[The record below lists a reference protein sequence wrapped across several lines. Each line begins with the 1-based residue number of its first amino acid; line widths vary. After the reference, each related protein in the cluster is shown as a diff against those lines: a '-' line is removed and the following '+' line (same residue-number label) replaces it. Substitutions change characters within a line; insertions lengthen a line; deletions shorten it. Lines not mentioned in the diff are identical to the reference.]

1 MLLHAISRTVQTT
14 RGLTLRQAGG
24 FSDGMMEFGMAD
36 EQNATRLKCALV
48 VRGAFDAQ
56 VVPAFEASGARAAI
70 HWAPTT
76 VIMKALEAGE
86 TADAVLVLSDAM
98 DRLVAE
104 GRVEPETRIDAVRS
118 RYGIAVKAGAPHPD
132 ITTVEALKRTLTEA
146 RSVAYSRAGASG
158 IYFAGLLPRLGLAE
172 AVNARATII
181 PQGFTA
187 EKLVSGEADIAVQQ
201 ISELM
206 VVPGIEVV
214 GPFPEPVQEVTT
226 FAAAILRG
234 ATDRA
239 GAARFLAGLTT
250 PEAAAAYRASGL
262 EPAF

>member
-1 MLLHAISRTVQTT
+1 MILA
-14 RGLTLRQAGG
+14 
-24 FSDGMMEFGMAD
+24 SDTMGAGMAD
-36 EQNATRLKCALV
+36 EQQATRLKCALV
-48 VRGAFDAQ
+48 VRGAFDAH
-56 VVPAFEASGARAAI
+56 VVPAFAAAGGRAAI
-70 HWAPTT
+70 DWAPTA

-86 TADAVLVLSDAM
+86 TADAVFVLSDAM
-98 DRLVAE
+98 DRLIAA
-104 GRVEPETRIDAVRS
+104 GKVEPETRVDAVRS
-118 RYGIAVKAGAPHPD
+118 RYGIAVKAGAAHPD
-132 ITTVEALKRTLTEA
+132 IGSVEALKRTLVAA
-146 RSVAYSRAGASG
+146 RSVAYSRTGASG
-158 IYFAGLLPRLGLAE
+158 IYFAGLLPRLGLE
-172 AVNARATII
+172 DAVNARATII

-234 ATDRA
+234 AADRD
-239 GAARFLAGLTT
+239 GTLRFLAGLTT

>member
-1 MLLHAISRTVQTT
+1 
-14 RGLTLRQAGG
+14 
-24 FSDGMMEFGMAD
+24 MAN
-36 EQNATRLKCALV
+36 ERPETRLKCALV
-48 VRGAFDAQ
+48 VRGAFDAH
-56 VVPAFEASGARAAI
+56 VVPAFEAAGGRTAI
-70 HWAPTT
+70 HWAPAP
-76 VIMKALEAGE
+76 VIMKTLSEGE

-104 GRVEPETRIDAVRS
+104 GRVEPESRVDVVRS
-118 RYGIAVKAGAPHPD
+118 RYGIAVKAGAPQPD
-132 ITTVEALKRTLTEA
+132 IATVEALKRTLVAA
-146 RSVAYSRAGASG
+146 RSVAYSRTGASG

-172 AVNARATII
+172 AVNAKATII

-201 ISELM
+201 ISERM

-214 GPFPEPVQEVTT
+214 GFLPDPVQEMTT

-234 ATDRA
+234 ATDRD

-250 PEAAAAYRASGL
+250 PRAAEAYRTSGL

>member
-1 MLLHAISRTVQTT
+1 MTDLETT
-14 RGLTLRQAGG
+14 GA
-24 FSDGMMEFGMAD
+24 GMAD
-36 EQNATRLKCALV
+36 DQETTRLKCALV
-48 VRGAFDAQ
+48 VRGAFDAH
-56 VVPAFEASGARAAI
+56 VVPAFEAAGGRAAI
-70 HWAPTT
+70 DWAPTA

-86 TADAVLVLSDAM
+86 TADAVFVLSDAM
-98 DRLVAE
+98 DRLIAA
-104 GRVEPETRIDAVRS
+104 GQVEPDTRVDAVRS
-118 RYGIAVKAGAPHPD
+118 RYGIAVKAGAAHPD
-132 ITTVEALKRTLTEA
+132 IGGVDALKRTLLEA
-146 RSVAYSRAGASG
+146 RSVAYSRTGASG

-226 FAAAILRG
+226 FSAALLRG

-239 GAARFLAGLTT
+239 GALRFLAGLTT
-250 PEAAAAYRASGL
+250 PEAADAYRASGL

>member
-1 MLLHAISRTVQTT
+1 MDHAMTDAHTPTQ
-14 RGLTLRQAGG
+14 
-24 FSDGMMEFGMAD
+24 
-36 EQNATRLKCALV
+36 LKCALV
-48 VRGAFDAQ
+48 VRGAFDAH
-56 VVPAFEASGARAAI
+56 VIPAFEAAGGRAAI

-86 TADAVLVLSDAM
+86 IADAVLVLSDAM
-98 DRLVAE
+98 DRLIAE
-104 GRVEPETRIDAVRS
+104 NRVEPETRVDAVRS
-118 RYGIAVKAGAPHPD
+118 RYGLAVKAGAPHPD
-132 ITTVEALKRTLTEA
+132 ISTVEALKQTLTAA
-146 RSVAYSRAGASG
+146 RSVAYSRTGASG

-172 AVNARATII
+172 AVNAKATII

-214 GPFPEPVQEVTT
+214 GPFPDPVQEVTT